1 MVVVLSFVQ
10 NVFEW
15 VVSAVVIVRVF
26 RGVARDRWHFDRR
39 AVVVDGELKIWVAS
53 LRPGTVLALDVKHLP
68 KKPYQNIKNILQ
80 HYFQIIRVL
89 IFHKFCHIG

>member
-53 LRPGTVLALDVKHLP
+53 LRPGTVLALDVTV
-68 KKPYQNIKNILQ
+68 KPA
-80 HYFQIIRVL
+80 
-89 IFHKFCHIG
+89 